1 MKISFSATR
10 RLRLGLSLLLLPA
23 MLLTR
28 CTSKNEADPKPGGG
42 GGGVDPPVTGP
53 SQVALWLTTP
63 DQATLFQKSTL
74 VLNFQTANS
83 SNPTIIVDTTK
94 TYQSIDGFGY
104 TLTGG
109 SATLLNQLTA
119 PTRAALLK
127 ELFATDDNN
136 IGTSYLR
143 ISIGASDL
151 DVKEFTY
158 DDLPGGQT
166 DPTLAQFSIA
176 PERKDLIPVLKEILA
191 INPTLKILGSPWS
204 APAWMKTNGSL
215 KGGSLKPE
223 YYAVYAQ
230 YFVKYLQAMQA
241 EGITLDAV
249 TLQNEPLHGG
259 NNPSM
264 VMTAPEQA
272 EFIKTNVG
280 PALRAAGLNTKIIL
294 YDHNTDRIDYP
305 ISILADPAV
314 SQYVDGSAFHL
325 YAGSINALTT
335 VHNAYPTKNVYF
347 TEQWVG
353 GPGNF
358 AGDFGWHINT
368 LIIGATRNWSKNV
381 LEWNLAADQNYG
393 PYTNGGCNTCLGAL
407 TINGNSVSRN
417 TAYYTVAHAAKF
429 VRPGSVRIDTNVPG
443 SLSNVAFKAPNGKK
457 VLIVQNSGSQTQSFD
472 IQYRGKVVSTTLT
485 AGAVGTY
492 VW

>member
-1 MKISFSATR
+1 
-10 RLRLGLSLLLLPA
+10 
-23 MLLTR
+23 MLLTH
-28 CTSKNEADPKPGGG
+28 CTSSKEDTPAPGGG
-42 GGGVDPPVTGP
+42 GGTGGGGGGGNPPATGP

-63 DQATLFQKSTL
+63 DQAALFQKSTL
-74 VLNFQTANS
+74 TLNFQTPAS

-109 SATLLNQLTA
+109 SATLMSQLSASTRTA
-119 PTRAALLK
+119 LVK
-127 ELFATDDNN
+127 ELFATDENN

-151 DVKEFTY
+151 DAKPFTY
-158 DDLPGGQT
+158 DDLAGGQT

-176 PERKDLIPVLKEILA
+176 PDKAALIPVLKEILA
-191 INPTLKILGSPWS
+191 VNPTIKILGSPWS
-204 APAWMKTNGSL
+204 APAWMKSNNSL

-223 YYAVYAQ
+223 YYAVYAD
-230 YFVKYLQAMQA
+230 YFVKYLKAMQA
-241 EGITLDAV
+241 EGITLDAI
-249 TLQNEPLHGG
+249 TIQNEPLNPD

-264 VMTAPEQA
+264 YMTALEQSS
-272 EFIKTNVG
+272 FIKNNLG
-280 PALRAAGLNTKIIL
+280 PALRAAGLTTKIIL
-294 YDHNTDRIDYP
+294 YDHNTDRTDYP
-305 ISILADPAV
+305 LTILADAATA
-314 SQYVDGSAFHL
+314 QYVDGSAFHL

-335 VHNAYPTKNVYF
+335 VHNAYPTKGVYF
-347 TEQWVG
+347 TEQWIG

-358 AGDFGWHINT
+358 AGDFGWHISN

-393 PYTNGGCNTCLGAL
+393 PHTDGGCSTCLGAL
-407 TINGNSVSRN
+407 TINGNSVIRN
-417 TAYYTVAHAAKF
+417 TAFYIIAHASKF
-429 VRPGSVRIDTNVPG
+429 VRPGSVRIDTNVP
-443 SLSNVAFKAPNGKK
+443 SNLTNVAFKNPAGKK
-457 VLIVQNSGSQTQSFD
+457 VLIVQNTSSQAQTFD
-472 IQYRGKVVSTTLT
+472 IQYRGKAVSTTLS